1 MVRGLEKFK
10 EFFENYGNNYV
21 LIGGTACSII
31 FDEIGI
37 DFRATKDL
45 DIVLIVENLDNEF
58 ANQLWKFIKAAGYK
72 IEKGKQKKFYRF
84 NNPSD
89 TSYPKMIELFS
100 RNNDIN
106 LVPDSHLEP
115 IHISDD
121 VSSLSAI
128 LLNDDYYNLLLDG
141 KREIDG
147 YSVLDEK
154 YLIPFKAKAWC
165 EMTDRQS
172 NGEEGLSKHIKKHF
186 RDVYR
191 LSRIIIPTEK
201 VELDGVVY
209 ADMERFIANILT
221 SESQSNDINH
231 QEMYDLLTNVY
242 L

>member
-1 MVRGLEKFK
+1 MVRGLDKFK
-10 EFFENYGNNYV
+10 EFFENYGSNYV

-31 FDEIGI
+31 FDEIGL

-45 DIVLIVENLDNEF
+45 DIVLIIENLNDDF
-58 ANQLWKFIKAAGYK
+58 ANRLWEFIKAAGYQ
-72 IEKGKQKKFYRF
+72 IEEGKNKKFYRF
-84 NNPSD
+84 NNPKD
-89 TSYPKMIELFS
+89 RSYPKMIELFS
-100 RNNDIN
+100 RNNNIE
-106 LVPDSHLEP
+106 LVPDAHLEP

-128 LLNDDYYNLLLDG
+128 LLNDDYYNLLLEG
-141 KREIDG
+141 KRTIDG

-154 YLIPFKAKAWC
+154 FLIPFKAKAWC
-165 EMTDRQS
+165 EMTDRQE

-191 LSRIIIPTEK
+191 LSRIIVPTDK
-201 VELDGVVY
+201 VSLDGMVHS
-209 ADMERFIANILT
+209 DMERFISNILT
-221 SESQSNDINH
+221 TENRSDDINY

>member
-1 MVRGLEKFK
+1 MVKGLDKFK

-31 FDEIGI
+31 FDEIGL

-45 DIVLIVENLDNEF
+45 DVVLIIENLNDEF
-58 ANQLWKFIKAAGYK
+58 ANKIWEFIKAAGYQ
-72 IEKGKQKKFYRF
+72 IEEGKNKKFYRF
-84 NNPSD
+84 NNPKDRSF
-89 TSYPKMIELFS
+89 PQMIELFS
-100 RNNDIN
+100 RNNSIN
-106 LVPDSHLEP
+106 LVPNAHLEP

-128 LLNDDYYNLLLDG
+128 LLNDDYYNLLLEG
-141 KREIDG
+141 KRTVLG

-165 EMTDRQS
+165 EMTDRHE

-186 RDVYR
+186 RDIYR
-191 LSRIIIPTEK
+191 LSRIVVQTDK
-201 VELDGVVY
+201 VSLDGIVY
-209 ADMERFIANILT
+209 DDMERFINSILT
-221 SESQSNDINH
+221 TENKSDDINY
-231 QEMYDLLTNVY
+231 QEMFELLSSMY